1 MGRQGPKRILE
12 MARSG
17 HLEARIALSPALE
30 RRIQREKRSNQP
42 LPLVS
47 IDDMMESMEFHPSV
61 VTFSSMVLSVLMK
74 TTTFRGLA

>member
-12 MARSG
+12 MARSV

-47 IDDMMESMEFHPSV
+47 IDDMMESMEFHPV
-61 VTFSSMVLSVLMK
+61 FK
-74 TTTFRGLA
+74 